1 MSDEVKEKEVK
12 GEDVVEDDAP
22 SVEKIE
28 GMTPEERTEVIHGAD
43 PETVTDPEPDEG
55 EDGKKTAEGETK
67 ETEDVP
73 GEPLSDDDLKKL
85 SPEDPGLPP
94 EARQRHPA
102 LKEERRK
109 RRQTDA
115 QNKKL
120 KKQIEQMGEDFEE
133 LKVSLEKGA
142 QPPSDPTGGAPTEPD
157 FLKFTQEELDS
168 MTPGQYY
175 DRFNQEWQR
184 REKTL
189 SASIIE
195 ELQKQGVVPDPESV
209 PPEPALMFENEQHQK
224 SGLEPSIDLQ
234 RAGVNI
240 TEKQVQEVE
249 EEFGR
254 TEAAFVR
261 VTAQNNQGQPVSFE
275 VFDRAFVLDIDQEA
289 KERFGT
295 QIWDAMWRA
304 PDASLPE
311 DNPLRNGGLLK
322 GLNSTDYP
330 AYLAIL
336 AAPDPVTAMGV
347 KFRELYEKTGGNLK
361 LPPTPAPA
369 PAKPAAPV
377 PDDEPPD
384 PVGLSPGSTTGG
396 AIQGGAKQVLADEVS
411 APEYAKMTKDQREQA
426 IREGVVDLP

>member
-1 MSDEVKEKEVK
+1 M
-12 GEDVVEDDAP
+12 
-22 SVEKIE
+22 
-28 GMTPEERTEVIHGAD
+28 R
-43 PETVTDPEPDEG
+43 
-55 EDGKKTAEGETK
+55 
-67 ETEDVP
+67 
-73 GEPLSDDDLKKL
+73 
-85 SPEDPGLPP
+85 
-94 EARQRHPA
+94 
-102 LKEERRK
+102 
-109 RRQTDA
+109 
-115 QNKKL
+115 
-120 KKQIEQMGEDFEE
+120 E
-133 LKVSLEKGA
+133 L
-142 QPPSDPTGGAPTEPD
+142 
-157 FLKFTQEELDS
+157 
-168 MTPGQYY
+168 
-175 DRFNQEWQR
+175 
-184 REKTL
+184 
-189 SASIIE
+189 
-195 ELQKQGVVPDPESV
+195 GVVPDPESV

-261 VTAQNNQGQPVSFE
+261 VTAQNNQGQPVTFE
-275 VFDRAFVLDIDQEA
+275 VFDRAFLSDIDQEA

-311 DNPLRNGGLLK
+311 DHPLRNGGLLK

-330 AYLAIL
+330 AYLAML

-377 PDDEPPD
+377 LDDELPG
-384 PVGLSPGSTTGG
+384 PVGLSPGSSTGG

-411 APEYAKMTKDQREQA
+411 APDFAKMTKDQREQA